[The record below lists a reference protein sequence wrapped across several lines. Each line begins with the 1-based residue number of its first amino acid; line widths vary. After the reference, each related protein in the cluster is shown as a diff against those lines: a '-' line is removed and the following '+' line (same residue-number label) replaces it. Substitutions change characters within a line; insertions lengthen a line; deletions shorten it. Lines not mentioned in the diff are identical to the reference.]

1 MNSQFEKPSQKQLH
15 KHEVEHI
22 PANGTFVTDVSVVPS
37 ITTGSDHRLLRGN
50 LRFNIN
56 LASTASQC
64 SRNSKIKQ
72 SLSHPITPPKVFREQ
87 LSRTP
92 QMPCL
97 ARESELNSLVPSFAG
112 SEGRKKKKSNKKYP
126 KTWKTPDRDMSYLL
140 DLISSYR
147 NNRKILLLIVYIA
160 LFLDNMLLTTVVPI
174 IPEYLLRMEHP
185 NETDIMFG
193 THSESRVKRQW
204 VDDDSWDVP
213 LKLGKDTD
221 INWEENPIGPNSR
234 AENRR
239 KESRRKNQKNRNKDY
254 DDRRKL
260 MSPAANKP
268 SHRKTEEPR
277 RQLDENERHK
287 LLASENVHVGLMFGS
302 KALVQLLVNPWIG
315 PLTNKIGYTLPMFG
329 GFIIMFSSTI
339 LFAFG
344 DSYLSL
350 WLARAL
356 QGVGSACTSTSG
368 MGMLAQAYPDDLERG
383 SAMGIALGG
392 LALGVLVGP
401 PYGGLLYQWSGKEL
415 PFVLLALLALFDG
428 TLQFM
433 VLQPKIDR
441 GEPEGSTIKQL
452 AKDPYIIVAA
462 GAITVGNLG
471 IAMLEPSLPLWMME
485 SWGASSLERGAAFL
499 PASISYL
506 VGTNIFGPLAHR
518 MGRWLSSFIGLVIIG
533 FSLLSIPSATSVTG
547 LIIPHG
553 LLGFSIGMIDA
564 SMFPLMG
571 YLVDIRH
578 VGVYGSIYAIAD
590 AAFCFAFA
598 LGPFFSGPLVKGLG
612 FPTMMYIIAIIS
624 FLYAPLMFLLKNPP
638 VLIDSSVQSRP
649 VELQSNGNQIASNEN
664 YERIEGTNI
673 AGQIQQNNMYSSTTA
688 F

>member
-1 MNSQFEKPSQKQLH
+1 MS
-15 KHEVEHI
+15 
-22 PANGTFVTDVSVVPS
+22 
-37 ITTGSDHRLLRGN
+37 
-50 LRFNIN
+50 
-56 LASTASQC
+56 
-64 SRNSKIKQ
+64 
-72 SLSHPITPPKVFREQ
+72 SLT
-87 LSRTP
+87 
-92 QMPCL
+92 
-97 ARESELNSLVPSFAG
+97 
-112 SEGRKKKKSNKKYP
+112 
-126 KTWKTPDRDMSYLL
+126 
-140 DLISSYR
+140 DLISAYR
-147 NNRKILLLIVYIA
+147 NNRKILLLIVYVA

-174 IPEYLLRMEHP
+174 IPEYLMRMEHP
-185 NETDIMFG
+185 NETDLLFG
-193 THSESRVKRQW
+193 AQRHKRQLDNTW
-204 VDDDSWDVP
+204 DTPYEQEGWDENLSTFDD
-213 LKLGKDTD
+213 
-221 INWEENPIGPNSR
+221 EEEEEEEKPP
-234 AENRR
+234 RR
-239 KESRRKNQKNRNKDY
+239 KSQKNRGKSYNDRNKY
-254 DDRRKL
+254 MK
-260 MSPAANKP
+260 PAASKP
-268 SHRKTEEPR
+268 FSPKIETTTMI
-277 RQLDENERHK
+277 DRHK
-287 LLASENVHVGLMFGS
+287 LMTSENVHVGFMFGS

-329 GFIIMFSSTI
+329 GFVIMFSSTI

-344 DSYLSL
+344 DSYFTL

-415 PFVLLALLALFDG
+415 PFVLLAMLALFDG

-433 VLQPKIDR
+433 VLQPKVDR
-441 GEPEGSTIKQL
+441 GEPEGSTIKEL

-462 GAITVGNLG
+462 GAITIGNLG
-471 IAMLEPSLPLWMME
+471 IAILEPSLPLWMME
-485 SWGASSLERGAAFL
+485 SWDADAWERGAAFL

-518 MGRWLSSFIGLVIIG
+518 MGRWLSSFIGLVVIG
-533 FSLLSIPSATSVTG
+533 FSLLAIPSAAG
-547 LIIPHG
+547 LGGLVIPNG

-598 LGPFFSGPLVKGLG
+598 IGPFVSGPLVKMFG
-612 FPTMMYIIAIIS
+612 FSTMMYLIAIIS
-624 FLYAPLMFLLKNPP
+624 FLYAPLMFLLRNPP
-638 VLIDSSVQSRP
+638 VLIDPTTQTPEVARP
-649 VELQSNGNQIASNEN
+649 NGEPRISGEN
-664 YERIEGTNI
+664 YERIDGINM
-673 AGQIQQNNMYSSTTA
+673 ASQIQHNQMYSATSA

>member
-1 MNSQFEKPSQKQLH
+1 
-15 KHEVEHI
+15 
-22 PANGTFVTDVSVVPS
+22 
-37 ITTGSDHRLLRGN
+37 
-50 LRFNIN
+50 
-56 LASTASQC
+56 
-64 SRNSKIKQ
+64 
-72 SLSHPITPPKVFREQ
+72 
-87 LSRTP
+87 
-92 QMPCL
+92 
-97 ARESELNSLVPSFAG
+97 
-112 SEGRKKKKSNKKYP
+112 
-126 KTWKTPDRDMSYLL
+126 MSYLL

-185 NETDIMFG
+185 NESDILF
-193 THSESRVKRQW
+193 SQNRVKRQW
-204 VDDDSWDVP
+204 EDDDSWDVP
-213 LKLGKDTD
+213 LKLGNNAD
-221 INWEENPIGPNSR
+221 IDWEENPIGPVGRNDER
-234 AENRR
+234 K
-239 KESRRKNQKNRNKDY
+239 KESRRKSHKNKNKEY
-254 DDRRKL
+254 DDRRKY
-260 MSPAANKP
+260 MNPAAQKP
-268 SHRKTEEPR
+268 PLKSDEPPKR
-277 RQLDENERHK
+277 VIDEAERHK

-315 PLTNKIGYTLPMFG
+315 PLTNRIGYTLPMFG
-329 GFIIMFSSTI
+329 GFVIMFSSTI

-344 DSYLSL
+344 DSYFTL

-428 TLQFM
+428 SIQFM

-462 GAITVGNLG
+462 GAITIGNLG

-485 SWGASSLERGAAFL
+485 SWGANSLERGAAFL

-506 VGTNIFGPLAHR
+506 IGTNIFGPLAHR
-518 MGRWLSSFIGLVIIG
+518 IGRWLSSFIGLVVIG
-533 FSLLSIPSATSVTG
+533 FSLLSIPSATSVAG

-598 LGPFFSGPLVKGLG
+598 LGPFFSGPLVKSLG

-638 VLIDSSVQSRP
+638 VLIEPTPQTQP
-649 VELQSNGNQIASNEN
+649 AAAHPNGDTRVTNEN
-664 YERIEGTNI
+664 YERIEGMNI
-673 AGQIQQNNMYSSTTA
+673 AGQLQQNNMYSATSA